1 MMCFHKYLCCFLN
14 HPIHEPI
21 PEPCEEAGEEAL
33 EEAVIEPIVE
43 HIEDRLGEQSEEVVI
58 ERLGEPLGETVI
70 KHIEDRL
77 GERVEEP
84 TQIKWSDT
92 IIFIPNISGGYV
104 IKVYDGDTITIAQ
117 KLPYPES
124 PLYRF
129 SVRLAGIDS
138 PEMKGKST
146 EEKVAAKL
154 SQKALEEIIL
164 NKNVTIKNVKT
175 EKYGRLL
182 ADVYY
187 ENIHLN
193 KWMLDNNYAIPYNGG
208 TKKPFVSYNP
218 PENTEESIENIEVNI
233 EQL

>member
-1 MMCFHKYLCCFLN
+1 MLCFHKYLCCFLN

-21 PEPCEEAGEEAL
+21 PEPYEERGEEP
-33 EEAVIEPIVE
+33 VIE
-43 HIEDRLGEQSEEVVI
+43 HIEDRIVEPIEELIEECLGN
-58 ERLGEPLGETVI
+58 RL
-70 KHIEDRL
+70 
-77 GERVEEP
+77 EEP

-92 IIFIPNISGGYV
+92 IIFIPDISGGYV

-146 EEKVAAKL
+146 EERVAAKL

-218 PENTEESIENIEVNI
+218 PENTEESIENIEENIVNIENIEVNI

>member
-1 MMCFHKYLCCFLN
+1 MMRFHKYLCCFLN

-21 PEPCEEAGEEAL
+21 PEPCEEHGEEHG
-33 EEAVIEPIVE
+33 EEPVIEHIEE
-43 HIEDRLGEQSEEVVI
+43 HIEDRLGEPIEEC
-58 ERLGEPLGETVI
+58 LGN
-70 KHIEDRL
+70 RL
-77 GERVEEP
+77 GERVEKP

-92 IIFIPNISGGYV
+92 IIFIPDISGGYV

-138 PEMKGKST
+138 PEMKGKSK

-193 KWMLDNNYAIPYNGG
+193 KWMLDNNYAVPYNGG

-218 PENTEESIENIEVNI
+218 PENNEENIENNEENIENNEENIENIEVNI